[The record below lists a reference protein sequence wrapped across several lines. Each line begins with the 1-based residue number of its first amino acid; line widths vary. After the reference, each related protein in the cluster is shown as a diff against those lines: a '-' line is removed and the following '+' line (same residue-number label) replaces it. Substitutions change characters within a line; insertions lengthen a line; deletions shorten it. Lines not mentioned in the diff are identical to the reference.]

1 MLPDG
6 IHTAVVDRIE
16 DGIATL
22 EMDTEDGLYALEIEA
37 AELPAE
43 AQTAD
48 AVLEITV
55 EESALADVTYEPDET
70 ADRSNEAQRRFDRL
84 SKRPP
89 RDSDDD
95 T

>member
-6 IHTAVVDRIE
+6 TYTAVIDRIE

-22 EMDTEDGLYALEIEA
+22 EVDTEDGLSALETEV

-43 AQTAD
+43 AQAAD
-48 AVLEITV
+48 AVLEVTI
-55 EESALADVTYEPDET
+55 EDSGLADVTHEPDET
-70 ADRSNEAQRRFDRL
+70 ADRASEAQRRFDRL

-89 RDSDDD
+89 RDGDD

>member
-6 IHTAVVDRIE
+6 TYTAVVDRIE

-22 EMDTEDGLYALEIEA
+22 EVDTEDGLSALETEV

-43 AQTAD
+43 AQAAD
-48 AVLEITV
+48 AVLEVTI
-55 EESALADVTYEPDET
+55 EDSGLADVTHEPDET
-70 ADRSNEAQRRFDRL
+70 ADRASEAQRRFDRL

-89 RDSDDD
+89 RDGDD

>member
-6 IHTAVVDRIE
+6 THTAVVDRIE

-22 EMDTEDGLYALEIEA
+22 EVDAEDGLYALEIAA

-55 EESALADVTYEPDET
+55 EESALADVMYEPDET

-89 RDSDDD
+89 RDGDDD

>member
-6 IHTAVVDRIE
+6 TYTAIVDRIE

-22 EMDTEDGLYALEIEA
+22 EVRSEDGLTALEAEA
-37 AELPAE
+37 TELPAE
-43 AQTAD
+43 ARTAD

-55 EESALADVTYEPDET
+55 ADSALADLTHDPDET
-70 ADRSNEAQRRFDRL
+70 ADRASEAQSRFDRL

-89 RDSDDD
+89 RDGDD

>member
-6 IHTAVVDRIE
+6 TYTAVIDRIE

-22 EMDTEDGLYALEIEA
+22 EVDAEDGLFALEIET
-37 AELPAE
+37 AELPSE
-43 AQTAD
+43 ARTAD

-55 EESALADVTYEPDET
+55 ADSTLADVTHEPDET
-70 ADRSNEAQRRFDRL
+70 ADRASEAQRRFDRV

-89 RDSDDD
+89 RDSDD

>member
-6 IHTAVVDRIE
+6 TYTAIVDRIE

-22 EMDTEDGLYALEIEA
+22 EVRTEDGLSALDIAA
-37 AELPAE
+37 AELPAN
-43 AQTAD
+43 ARTAD
-48 AVLEITV
+48 VVLEITV
-55 EESALADVTYEPDET
+55 ADSALADVSPEPEET
-70 ADRSNEAQRRFDRL
+70 ADRASEAQRRFDRL

-89 RDSDDD
+89 QDDDD

>member
-6 IHTAVVDRIE
+6 TYTAVVDRIE

-22 EMDTEDGLYALEIEA
+22 EVDTEDGLSALEIEA

-43 AQTAD
+43 AQAAD
-48 AVLEITV
+48 AVLEVTI
-55 EESALADVTYEPDET
+55 EDSGLADVTHEPDET
-70 ADRSNEAQRRFDRL
+70 ADRASEAQRRFDRL

-89 RDSDDD
+89 RDGDD

>member
-6 IHTAVVDRIE
+6 THTAVVDRIE

-22 EMDTEDGLYALEIEA
+22 EVDAADGLYGLEIEA
-37 AELPAE
+37 AELPTE

-55 EESALADVTYEPDET
+55 EDSALASVTYEPDET
-70 ADRSNEAQRRFDRL
+70 TDRGSEAQRRFDRL

-89 RDSDDD
+89 RDGDDD

>member
-6 IHTAVVDRIE
+6 TYTAVVDRIE

-22 EMDTEDGLYALEIEA
+22 EVDTEDGLSALETEV

-43 AQTAD
+43 AQAAD
-48 AVLEITV
+48 AVLEVTI
-55 EESALADVTYEPDET
+55 EDSGLADMTHEPDET
-70 ADRSNEAQRRFDRL
+70 ADRASEAQRRFDRL

-89 RDSDDD
+89 RDGDD

>member
-1 MLPDG
+1 MVSDG
-6 IHTAVVDRIE
+6 TYTAVIDRIE

-22 EMDTEDGLYALEIEA
+22 EVDAEDGLTAVEIEA

-43 AQTAD
+43 ARTAD

-55 EESALADVTYEPDET
+55 EDSELAGVTHEPDET
-70 ADRSNEAQRRFDRL
+70 ADRASEAQRRFDRL

-89 RDSDDD
+89 RDGDD

>member
-6 IHTAVVDRIE
+6 TYTAIVDRIE

-22 EMDTEDGLYALEIEA
+22 EVDAEDGLSAFEIEVV
-37 AELPAE
+37 ELPAE
-43 AQTAD
+43 ARTAD

-55 EESALADVTYEPDET
+55 ADSTLADVSHEPDET
-70 ADRSNEAQRRFDRL
+70 ANRASEAQRRFDRV

-89 RDSDDD
+89 RDSDD

>member
-6 IHTAVVDRIE
+6 TYTAIVDRIE

-22 EMDTEDGLYALEIEA
+22 EVGTEDGLSALDIAA
-37 AELPAE
+37 AELPA
-43 AQTAD
+43 D
-48 AVLEITV
+48 ARTTDVVLEITV
-55 EESALADVTYEPDET
+55 ADSALADVSPEPEET
-70 ADRSNEAQRRFDRL
+70 ADRASEAQRRFDRL

-89 RDSDDD
+89 QDDD

>member
-1 MLPDG
+1 MLLDG
-6 IHTAVVDRIE
+6 TYTAIVDRIE

-22 EMDTEDGLYALEIEA
+22 EVDAEDGLAALEIEA

-43 AQTAD
+43 ARTAD

-55 EESALADVTYEPDET
+55 VDSTLADVTHDPGET
-70 ADRSNEAQRRFDRL
+70 ADRANEAQRRFDRL

-89 RDSDDD
+89 RDGDD

>member
-6 IHTAVVDRIE
+6 TYTAIVDRIE

-22 EMDTEDGLYALEIEA
+22 EVDAEDGLAALEIEA
-37 AELPAE
+37 GELPAE
-43 AQTAD
+43 ARTAD

-55 EESALADVTYEPDET
+55 ADSSLADVTHDPDET
-70 ADRSNEAQRRFDRL
+70 ADRASEAQRRFDRL

-89 RDSDDD
+89 RDGDD